1 MRRQGLDLLR
11 LVERRDHAVGL
22 LEGILEL
29 GKPLDQARAA
39 LEELAQLV
47 DGQLPR

>member
-1 MRRQGLDLLR
+1 MSRQSLDLFCV
-11 LVERRDHAVGL
+11 VERRDHAVGL
-22 LEGILEL
+22 LQGVLEL
-29 GKPLDQARAA
+29 RQPLDQPRAA

>member
-1 MRRQGLDLLR
+1 MRGQGLDLLGV
-11 LVERRDHAVGL
+11 VERCDHVVGL

-29 GKPLDQARAA
+29 RQALDQARAA

>member
-1 MRRQGLDLLR
+1 MRRQGVDLLR

-22 LEGILEL
+22 LEGVLDL
-29 GKPLDQARAA
+29 RKALDQPRAA
-39 LEELAQLV
+39 LEELAQLL